1 MDYTVIR
8 EWLHRDHPDAA
19 LLRDEVIL
27 PAAQADAFSKAVAAV
42 ELPNLKKL
50 SDELEWFTLKYDFRN
65 ADKPWGDSRDAVE
78 RSINKLMGACVG
90 DEAKMPAHND

>member
-1 MDYTVIR
+1 MLLSVTLTRAVQFRNTLTPIDSIAG
-8 EWLHRDHPDAA
+8 RDTSSIA
-19 LLRDEVIL
+19 L
-27 PAAQADAFSKAVAAV
+27 ADAAV
-42 ELPNLKKL
+42 ELPNLKRL

-65 ADKPWGDSRDAVE
+65 ADKPWGNSRDAVE